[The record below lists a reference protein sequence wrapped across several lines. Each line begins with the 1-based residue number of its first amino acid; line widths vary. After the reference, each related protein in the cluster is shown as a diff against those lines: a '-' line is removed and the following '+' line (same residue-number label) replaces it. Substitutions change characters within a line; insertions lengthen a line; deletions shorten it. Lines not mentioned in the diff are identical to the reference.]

1 MGEINKRRSKNVIA
15 AVAMIAIAVIIFRFS
30 AQTGA
35 ESLGLSERV
44 RQWLQG
50 TPLTWLTP
58 MITNSMASS
67 MRKWAHIY
75 LYAALG
81 FFSYLAVGIYAPGVC
96 FLYSCADEFH
106 QRFVP
111 GRSGRVRDLGYDAC
125 GWAAGVA
132 AAAILLHLYR
142 RLAACYCQYKYTSRG
157 RNGENSRGCG
167 QGGSVSCGEGQ
178 SGEKCLGYGP
188 SPKDSKPDQAANFED
203 RI

>member
-1 MGEINKRRSKNVIA
+1 MGEINKRRSRRNVVA
-15 AVAMIAIAVIIFRFS
+15 AVAMVAIAVIIFRFS

-81 FFSYLAVGIYAPGVC
+81 FFSYLAVGVYAPGMC

-125 GWAAGVA
+125 GWLAGVLLA
-132 AAAILLHLYR
+132 AVLVWLYR
-142 RLAACYCQYKYTSRG
+142 RLRRLAAFFGKRGNAGGVGEESRRYGCECDRSRG
-157 RNGENSRGCG
+157 NGRDRRNG
-167 QGGSVSCGEGQ
+167 
-178 SGEKCLGYGP
+178 GP
-188 SPKDSKPDQAANFED
+188 DAAANFKD